1 MKTGDYVRT
10 KKGGIGKIVKI
21 EPFMN
26 KTHIFLDSKQGD
38 ITFYTNEKVLKVNS
52 EESII
57 KSSPNIIDLIEVGDF
72 IKYNP
77 VQNHYAKKIT
87 LYKAIKDERD
97 LLFLKYQLQ
106 NDKLKI
112 LSIVT
117 REMFESMEYK
127 VESEVN

>member
-1 MKTGDYVRT
+1 MKIGDYVRT

-57 KSSPNIIDLIEVGDF
+57 KSSPNIIDLIEVGD
-72 IKYNP
+72 YVNGCP
-77 VQNHYAKKIT
+77 VLHKENNELVCGLLLRYKEENIQNV
-87 LYKAIKDERD
+87 
-97 LLFLKYQLQ
+97 
-106 NDKLKI
+106 
-112 LSIVT
+112 VT
-117 REMFESMEYK
+117 KEQFSQMKYK
-127 VESEVN
+127 VGE